1 MSRLI
6 FDNQDF
12 LNQLEELDK
21 EQDAIQ
27 PYQTPPSLISVTEP
41 TGPVNYRPDPNKPP
55 RKKSLTELERDPEF
69 AKRAERFLDGIGRN
83 ENIFEYLRDSDFSLT
98 SAMQRSFEVG
108 NWSEQEKEDYV
119 YLRNQ
124 FDNAELR
131 GVRERLGLAKDFVVD
146 MVADPLN
153 ILATLYAVPTGGGTL
168 AAKQAATLAA
178 QKGIQ
183 KYITASLSKE
193 GLKGAAVVGG
203 EAAVWGGSHDYF
215 NQSTELGVN
224 IRNEIDWD
232 QVKNTAIVG
241 GVLGGTIGNVLG
253 ARAYFHKLSKY
264 SDEND
269 IIKAN
274 EVIDDV
280 DEFVNTSKADKNL
293 QVPKDKTDPMPL
305 ISPKWL
311 SQVLFEKPTT
321 RLAETAKTLEES
333 PAMRRA
339 LEVFRYDSFD
349 TFAQKKITEVRKAIY
364 GEDLQI
370 RNAKYQ
376 YELDR
381 AIENLDEW
389 GFFGHMSL
397 DDSMLIQALIRDPKA
412 KQYTYRIENDIK
424 TVQRSEIDDKL
435 IKAADDIKTN
445 VLNPIWKEGNEAGIF
460 GPFQQIINYFPRRFN
475 YSAVENG
482 RDILE
487 QKIIKYGHAD
497 PINTEQA
504 LKNEKL
510 FKQRQKEFYIK
521 DGEEVSKV
529 KGIDVTE
536 IVDDKTAF
544 GITEDFVEQA
554 RKELTKEFGDKATE
568 TQIITR
574 AKELKAAKI
583 VDGMLDT
590 KYNPFDNFSYS
601 DNYSFMQPRV
611 FTNIPDHELVD
622 FLETDLNAILRDY
635 ITSTSQVITRENF
648 GMRTMSDFR
657 KNYLKDIDNEL
668 QRAGGDFAKRQN
680 REKVLKA
687 FEELYSGNTGVGEFA
702 RSQTSA
708 ITKDGRLRAA
718 SEGWRLSQQLAHL
731 GGVTMSS
738 ITEPLIL
745 LQRTPEGRETLN
757 TVFKNAFRFIERD
770 INPFRENSGIRR
782 VIQRTEFKL
791 PDGTVIKK
799 AKPTTKAEKKLF
811 EEEVW
816 REAYQTGLALEQ
828 GIIERL
834 EAMTGEA
841 FGNPTVRK
849 ISHGFFKATLLE
861 QWTKGVQLA
870 SFTTGKRLIRQN
882 AEKLHNVKRGIGKKI
897 NDIEQNFL
905 RKQLEELGIDA
916 DEAVDWYTKSL
927 RPDGTFSELAARRQD
942 FYAEKYLRGAN
953 RFTNEVILQP
963 TAAMSNKPLWFNS
976 TSGQILMQFAGYPTV
991 FANTVLKRFSNDLF
1005 GEEGAVG
1012 LFKGP
1017 ENRKKVLGQM
1027 KITGP
1032 RTVAATVALTGVA
1045 YFMNHLRTKGAYEDE
1060 PTSEKLLDAWR
1071 RWGGA
1076 GGADVVFRARDA
1088 MKYGNGTVHSIGLS
1102 PFGPAAQDIA
1112 DMIAQRKGLASVAV
1126 SNIPGYALLDVVG
1139 DVGTKKAVKQVGR
1152 EADKWLQE
1160 QLDKILQIERTD
1172 AAPVRFAEGGLVEGV
1187 VDISEDEQMDRLGL
1201 SIGGPLVSKLSKA
1214 FLKKGIPD
1222 KRPSAYHGS
1231 PTKFDEFDDL
1241 KKGGAM
1247 EDGVGYYFTDVEDY
1261 AKTFAGDKPGLK
1273 NVYKTKLNVLDEEL
1287 INPHKGLKVKAML
1300 DRGYGPDNLMS
1311 KKETDKIIKAVKNVQ
1326 KDLRE
1331 KGFDDEANK
1340 LQEYLDSGNLYQ
1352 VIQGYEKLFTRDDFY
1367 NPISY
1372 IEKTPI
1378 NLKYPLIQDALKE
1391 QGFKGLKIK
1400 QNYRVNPLSED
1411 GIFKP
1416 QTTYVLF
1423 DKKDIQDLN
1432 RKEFGKIGSRAS
1444 SDRDPAYMGLTEDD
1458 IIEET
1463 SFDEYYNN
1471 LGEQIPNAFVM
1482 RMSTKD
1488 YLKLTT
1494 GNKKDIDRI
1503 KKEVAE
1509 GYESGRKFGKFNPD
1523 KVDDRSY
1530 PIYLY
1535 INKYGKVTRHE
1546 GRHRAALIEAEG
1558 GNTVPVVI
1566 HLKEKPKAGV
1576 LDTPMSKIKKPKDLG
1591 IPSLKNQYD
1600 NDFNVSLSNEDVA
1613 LVRRLNFNEDI
1624 DNAVSV
1630 ANQPDRLKFAKGGTP
1645 ITLYYIGETSAE
1657 RLGATEGGLVK
1668 GVVDVPNVKDNPA
1681 DTINK
1686 TTGLTY
1692 SGKTPVQQQMDDL
1705 LEEIV

>member
-215 NQSTELGVN
+215 NQNTELGVN

-293 QVPKDKTDPMPL
+293 QVPKDKTDPTPG
-305 ISPKWL
+305 SAKWL

-339 LEVFRYDSFD
+339 LEVFRYDAFD

-657 KNYLKDIDNEL
+657 KNYLKDIDSEL

-702 RSQTSA
+702 RSQTAA

-731 GGVTMSS
+731 GGVTFSS

-811 EEEVW
+811 EEEIW

-841 FGNPTVRK
+841 FGNATIRK

-942 FYAEKYLRGAN
+942 FYADKYLRGAN

-1032 RTVAATVALTGVA
+1032 RTIAATVALTGVA

-1088 MKYGNGTVHSIGLS
+1088 MKYGNGAVHSIGLS

-1112 DMIAQRKGLASVAV
+1112 DMIAQRKGIISVGV
-1126 SNIPGYALLDVVG
+1126 SNIPGYALLDIVG
-1139 DVGTKKAVKQVGR
+1139 PPGTKKMVKQVGR
-1152 EADKWLQE
+1152 EGDKWLQE

-1172 AAPVRFAEGGLVEGV
+1172 AAPVRFAEGGLVKGV

-1214 FLKKGIPD
+1214 LLKKGIPD

-1247 EDGVGYYFTDVEDY
+1247 EDGVGYYFTDAEDY
-1261 AKTFAGDKPGLK
+1261 AKTFAGDKAGLK

-1300 DRGYGPDNLMS
+1300 DRDYGPDSLMS

-1331 KGFDDEANK
+1331 KGFDNEADK
-1340 LQEYLDSGNLYQ
+1340 LQDYLDSGNLYE
-1352 VIQGYEKLFTRDDFY
+1352 VIQGYERLFSRDNFY
-1367 NPISY
+1367 NPISD
-1372 IEKTPI
+1372 TRGTSI

-1391 QGFKGLKIK
+1391 QGFKGLKIEK
-1400 QNYRVNPLSED
+1400 NYRVNPVGEE

-1423 DKKDIQDLN
+1423 DKKDIQDLT
-1432 RKEFGKIGSRAS
+1432 RKEFGR
-1444 SDRDPAYMGLTEDD
+1444 
-1458 IIEET
+1458 
-1463 SFDEYYNN
+1463 
-1471 LGEQIPNAFVM
+1471 
-1482 RMSTKD
+1482 
-1488 YLKLTT
+1488 
-1494 GNKKDIDRI
+1494 
-1503 KKEVAE
+1503 
-1509 GYESGRKFGKFNPD
+1509 
-1523 KVDDRSY
+1523 
-1530 PIYLY
+1530 
-1535 INKYGKVTRHE
+1535 
-1546 GRHRAALIEAEG
+1546 
-1558 GNTVPVVI
+1558 
-1566 HLKEKPKAGV
+1566 
-1576 LDTPMSKIKKPKDLG
+1576 
-1591 IPSLKNQYD
+1591 
-1600 NDFNVSLSNEDVA
+1600 
-1613 LVRRLNFNEDI
+1613 EDI

-1630 ANQPDRLKFAKGGTP
+1630 ANQSDRLKFAKGGTP

-1668 GVVDVPNVKDNPA
+1668 GLVDVPNVKDNPA